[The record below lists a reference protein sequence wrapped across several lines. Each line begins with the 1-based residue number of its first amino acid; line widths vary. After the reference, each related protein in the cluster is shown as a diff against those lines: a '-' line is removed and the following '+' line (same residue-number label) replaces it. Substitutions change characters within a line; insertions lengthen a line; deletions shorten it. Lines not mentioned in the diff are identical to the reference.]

1 MILRTKKELIEYTR
15 GYKTVILSGGR
26 MTDLTVMDLPEGVLK
41 LVACGVFTREYWDEF
56 FPRADLGTIV
66 NKDINETFVISLMGR
81 AKNFQE
87 EFSREDILLVKK
99 SMATYDCGPSLIRL
113 VAPEYIYDGFAYTAP
128 GRDRVSCRCRYR
140 TLKME
145 FAIRVFATAI
155 AIAYHTMEDYLKGW
169 RWRAVDGA
177 GFNDLY
183 FQGYYTNETIE
194 ELCVKFW
201 AVLEQIANSETIW
214 VNEGYFLES
223 KGMSF
228 DSMRCS
234 TGLNWAVIKGNSPFE
249 NRCRIGDDNMISYPY
264 DRTYVTYKW
273 DDIKDFF
280 CQLTINQ
287 MRLVLHDSLHNH
299 TPLDDELLKAC
310 YDWDKAKIVD
320 CLNRGANINCLDKN
334 GESVLQQA
342 VEFFSDHGINWSEE
356 LTREERLQRKK
367 ENLEKCIDV
376 VDLLLENGADINL
389 FGYEGA
395 PPIFCA
401 YRENS
406 AAMVEYLLDEGADP
420 NVNCYLMDDGFFY
433 EVDKVQCSILDCI
446 YDDPDDSTEDEA
458 EIERLIIAA
467 GGKRYVE

>member
-1 MILRTKKELIEYTR
+1 MILRTKEELKDYTR
-15 GYKTVILSGGR
+15 GYETIILAGGKP
-26 MTDLTVMDLPEGVLK
+26 TSWSIDNLPTGVLK
-41 LVACGVFTREYWDEF
+41 LYACGVFEREYWDEA
-56 FPRADLGTIV
+56 FPMADLDSIV
-66 NKDINETFVISLMGR
+66 DKKIKEAFVINLMGR

-113 VAPEYIYDGFAYTAP
+113 VAPEYIYDGFAYIAP
-128 GRDRVSCRCRYR
+128 YGGRASCRCRFR

-155 AIAYHTMEDYLKGW
+155 EIAYHTFEDYLKGW
-169 RWRAVDGA
+169 RWKKIDGA
-177 GFNDLY
+177 GFNELY

-194 ELCVKFW
+194 ELSVKFW
-201 AVLEQIANSETIW
+201 TLLEQIANSQTIW

-223 KGMSF
+223 NGVAF
-228 DSMRCS
+228 DSIRCS
-234 TGLNWAVIKGNSPFE
+234 TGLKWAIVKGNSPFE
-249 NRCRIGDDNMISYPY
+249 NRCRISDDNMITYPY
-264 DRTYVTYKW
+264 NRTYVTYKW
-273 DDIKDFF
+273 DDIKDYF
-280 CQLTINQ
+280 CQFSVNQ

-310 YDWDKAKIVD
+310 SDWDKAKIID
-320 CLNRGANINCLDKN
+320 CLKRGANINCLDKN

-342 VEFFSDHGINWSEE
+342 VEFFRDHGMRWDEE
-356 LTREERLQRKK
+356 LTPEETLQREK
-367 ENLEKCIDV
+367 ENFENCIDI

-395 PPIFCA
+395 APIFCA

-406 AAMVEYLLDEGADP
+406 AEMVEYLLDQGADS
-420 NVNCYLMDDGFFY
+420 NVNCYLMDDGFYY

-446 YDDPDDSTEDEA
+446 YDDPDDSTEDEVK
-458 EIERLIIAA
+458 IEKMIIEA